1 MFSLGAI
8 LCMRQVL
15 ADVIESIA
23 GAIFVDSGYKKEVV
37 FQSIKP
43 LLEPLV
49 TPETARRHPISELH
63 ELCQKKRLQNE
74 SISPRPRQ
82 R

>member
-23 GAIFVDSGYKKEVV
+23 GAIFVDVPKAMFGFVRTSK
-37 FQSIKP
+37 
-43 LLEPLV
+43 
-49 TPETARRHPISELH
+49 
-63 ELCQKKRLQNE
+63 
-74 SISPRPRQ
+74 PRPKRIQ
-82 R
+82 NRINKRNALKQNRVE